1 VFGTSDIIAV
11 KTLGCGAALAVL
23 VDSLLVRCLLL
34 PSSLSLLGPQA
45 WRLPSRLAWLH
56 RRIGLREG
64 DEPAPRLDMLPASG
78 GGVW

>member
-1 VFGTSDIIAV
+1 VFGTSDIIVV

-34 PSSLSLLGPQA
+34 PSLLSLLA
-45 WRLPSRLAWLH
+45 
-56 RRIGLREG
+56 LREV
-64 DEPAPRLDMLPASG
+64 DEPAPRMDLLPESG